1 MRNRHIYKIK
11 PSNRSRLKMC
21 ETACVIY
28 FFIFN
33 KKLHVLLLHQILV
46 LLLQLK

>member
-11 PSNRSRLKMC
+11 PSNRSRLKKC
-21 ETACVIY
+21 ETTCVILFLY
-28 FFIFN
+28 
-33 KKLHVLLLHQILV
+33 KKLHVLLLHKILV